1 MAGKR
6 KGLGKGLGAYFG
18 DDLMMESTIKKTEN
32 DVSRE
37 TSKRKKTNEV
47 KTDQKKNTKEQYKN
61 KNINTKIDTNTEDTN
76 REDTNIEED
85 VKDQK
90 IIKDEPDQSS
100 MKAQGE
106 QIPDSFQIK
115 NKKAMETTGER
126 MMKLSLIVPNS
137 AQPRKKFDEEQLQ
150 ELSESIKKYGV
161 LQPLLVQEKE
171 QYYEIIAGE
180 RRWRA
185 AALAGLQEV
194 PVVVRDYDKQRTM
207 EVALIENLQREDLN
221 PVEEAMAYQQLM
233 EEFHLTQEEIAE
245 KVAKSRTAITNT
257 VRLLKLDPRVL
268 DLLVEGGISSG
279 HARALLALENGDLQM
294 EAARK
299 IMVEGLSVRN
309 VERLVKK
316 LAKPEEE
323 KKKEPVREDSFIYHD
338 LEERMKTIMGTKVS
352 INRKDKNKGR
362 IEIEYYSSEELERL
376 VDLIESIQEEKGGN
390 I

>member
-37 TSKRKKTNEV
+37 TSKQKKTNEV

-76 REDTNIEED
+76 REED

-194 PVVVRDYDKQRTM
+194 PVVVRDYDKQRTR

>member
-47 KTDQKKNTKEQYKN
+47 KIDQKKNTKEQYKN
-61 KNINTKIDTNTEDTN
+61 KHINTKIDTNTEDK
-76 REDTNIEED
+76 NIEED

-115 NKKAMETTGER
+115 NKKAMEMTGER

>member
-37 TSKRKKTNEV
+37 TSKQKKTNEV

-76 REDTNIEED
+76 REED

>member
-37 TSKRKKTNEV
+37 TSKRKKINEV

-76 REDTNIEED
+76 REDKNIEED

>member
-37 TSKRKKTNEV
+37 TLKRKKTDEV
-47 KTDQKKNTKEQYKN
+47 KKTQVKNTKEQN
-61 KNINTKIDTNTEDTN
+61 KDRSKDRSTKT
-76 REDTNIEED
+76 ED
-85 VKDQK
+85 VKDQD
-90 IIKDEPDQSS
+90 IIRDDADQSS
-100 MKAQGE
+100 MKDQAE
-106 QIPDSFQIK
+106 QHTDSLQVK
-115 NKKAMETTGER
+115 NKKMMETTGER

-137 AQPRKKFDEEQLQ
+137 GQPRKKFDEEQLK

-194 PVVVRDYDKQRTM
+194 PVVVRDYDKQKTM

-257 VRLLKLDPRVL
+257 VRLLKLDSRVL
-268 DLLVEGGISSG
+268 DLLIEGSISSG

-316 LAKPEEE
+316 LAKPAEE
-323 KKKEPVREDSFIYHD
+323 KKKEPVRDDSFIYHD
-338 LEERMKTIMGTKVS
+338 LEERMKSIMGTKVS

>member
-37 TSKRKKTNEV
+37 TLKRKKTDEV
-47 KTDQKKNTKEQYKN
+47 KKTQVKNTKEQN
-61 KNINTKIDTNTEDTN
+61 KDKSKDRSTKT
-76 REDTNIEED
+76 ED
-85 VKDQK
+85 VKEQD
-90 IIKDEPDQSS
+90 IIRDDADQSS
-100 MKAQGE
+100 MKDQAE
-106 QIPDSFQIK
+106 QHTDSLQVK
-115 NKKAMETTGER
+115 NKKMMETTGER

-137 AQPRKKFDEEQLQ
+137 GQPRKKFDEEQLK

-194 PVVVRDYDKQRTM
+194 PVVVRDYDKQKTM

-257 VRLLKLDPRVL
+257 VRLLKLDSRVL
-268 DLLVEGGISSG
+268 DLLIEGSISSG

-316 LAKPEEE
+316 LAKPAEE
-323 KKKEPVREDSFIYHD
+323 KKKEPVRDDSFIYHD
-338 LEERMKTIMGTKVS
+338 LEERMKSIMGTKVS